1 MSKGWVRESQRHSLA
16 SKGIKT
22 KGTFGARGVET
33 EGISV
38 PVIDGYGQTFKLPI
52 EQIVYV
58 PSTTFNNE
66 PISSEEFSRRIEEVK
81 SFLFNLF
88 GGYTAVVGEGGFRSK
103 TGDVVDE
110 SVVRVISYT
119 DREGYEN
126 HQKHLF
132 EFLKEKQKEW
142 GQESMGYEVEGDL
155 FYLGETE

>member
-1 MSKGWVRESQRHSLA
+1 
-16 SKGIKT
+16 
-22 KGTFGARGVET
+22 
-33 EGISV
+33 
-38 PVIDGYGQTFKLPI
+38 
-52 EQIVYV
+52 V

-88 GGYTAVVGEGGFRSK
+88 GGYTAVDGEGGFRSK

-119 DREGYEN
+119 GKEDYAN
-126 HQKHLF
+126 LQKHLYK
-132 EFLKEKQKEW
+132 FLEEKQQEW

-155 FYLGETE
+155 FYLSKKESE